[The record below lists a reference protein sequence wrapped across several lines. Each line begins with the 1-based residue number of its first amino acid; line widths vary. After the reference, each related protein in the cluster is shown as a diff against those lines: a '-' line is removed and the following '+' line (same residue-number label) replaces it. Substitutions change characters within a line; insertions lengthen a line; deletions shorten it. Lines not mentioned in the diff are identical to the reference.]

1 MIDTKLQLISASISD
16 RGLSDKRPQNED
28 SVLEMADRGI
38 FAVAD
43 GVGGAQAGEI
53 ASQMA
58 VEVLAEA
65 FANKPA
71 GADAED
77 VMRHAIGR
85 ANEAI
90 YQMSSELPQLAR
102 MATTVAALHI
112 DGDVATIGHVG
123 DSRVYRLDNKGQFTQ
138 ETDDH
143 SIVAE
148 EVRAGRMTVEE
159 AAHHP
164 SRNIISRALGAEPS
178 VEADVKLLLLE
189 PGTTFLLCSDGITR
203 HIDDR
208 ELREYL
214 SDVNDPNETCGRL
227 KQLCYERG
235 AEDNLTAVIVHIP
248 DERNTQS
255 TSDASDFVFEPDDED
270 TIATARH
277 RVARQNGNANL
288 ELPAIDTSNVSRSDQ
303 FKLIEHTIGEE
314 FESPS
319 DGPDLDLSE
328 AAESNADLPLGLR
341 EVDEPDF
348 ANRSLSETEGHIT
361 PVPPRRTLNFVL
373 PVLTLLLGLGIGYGW
388 FYYQQAAH
396 PPQPQFIAVLPEKSN
411 NPPLT
416 TFEESRRIV
425 DRDPA
430 AYISAQTT
438 DPRDAADFYLLG
450 RAYLLTGK
458 IWDAKRALSEARSR
472 VGDADAADRKTLT
485 MEIALGMAIA
495 NSVSAPGLLEK
506 ELTVSSSV
514 KSESL
519 SNANDVVSHETP

>member
-58 VEVLAEA
+58 VEILAEA

-123 DSRVYRLDNKGQFTQ
+123 DSRVYRLDNKGQFSQ

-148 EVRAGRMTVEE
+148 EVRAGRMTPEE

-178 VEADVKLLLLE
+178 VEADVKLLLIE

-203 HIDDR
+203 HIEDG

-214 SDVNDPNETCGRL
+214 FGTDDPNETCGRL

-248 DERNTQS
+248 GERTGLGLPA
-255 TSDASDFVFEPDDED
+255 DSDFIFEPDDED
-270 TIATARH
+270 TIATARNH
-277 RVARQNGNANL
+277 APEENHFVEPGKKADGSFDSHDENVFGLQEPEAR
-288 ELPAIDTSNVSRSDQ
+288 ELPVPDENGPVQSDTYAPENREISPGRELKLNESANFGSSLAARDVQVADATSSRKLNVVV
-303 FKLIEHTIGEE
+303 
-314 FESPS
+314 
-319 DGPDLDLSE
+319 
-328 AAESNADLPLGLR
+328 PL
-341 EVDEPDF
+341 
-348 ANRSLSETEGHIT
+348 
-361 PVPPRRTLNFVL
+361 
-373 PVLTLLLGLGIGYGW
+373 LTLLLGLGIGFGG
-388 FYYQQAAH
+388 FYYWQAAN
-396 PPQPQFIAVLPEKSN
+396 PPQPQFIPVLTEKSE

-416 TFEESRRIV
+416 SFEESRRIV
-425 DRDPA
+425 DRDPT
-430 AYISAQTT
+430 AYVNAKVAE
-438 DPRDAADFYLLG
+438 PRDAADFYLLG

-458 IWDAKRALSEARSR
+458 IWDAKRALTEAKSR
-472 VGDADAADRKTLT
+472 LGDADAADKKTLS
-485 MEIALGMAIA
+485 MEIALGMSIA

-506 ELTVSSSV
+506 ELAADAPTSAATGDAANTA
-514 KSESL
+514 
-519 SNANDVVSHETP
+519 NAGQTP

>member
-1 MIDTKLQLISASISD
+1 MIDTRLQLISASISD

-58 VEVLAEA
+58 VEILAEA

-123 DSRVYRLDNKGQFTQ
+123 DSRVYRLDNKGQFSQ

-148 EVRAGRMTVEE
+148 EVRAGRMTPEE
-159 AAHHP
+159 AANHP

-178 VEADVKLLLLE
+178 VEADIKLLLIE

-203 HIDDR
+203 HIEDE

-214 SDVNDPNETCGRL
+214 FGLDDPNETCDRL

-248 DERNTQS
+248 GERSGLDMTP
-255 TSDASDFVFEPDDED
+255 DSDFVFDPDDED

-277 RVARQNGNANL
+277 HVPEEN
-288 ELPAIDTSNVSRSDQ
+288 Q
-303 FKLIEHTIGEE
+303 FTEPGMET
-314 FESPS
+314 
-319 DGPDLDLSE
+319 DG
-328 AAESNADLPLGLR
+328 AFGT
-341 EVDEPDF
+341 VDENVFDLGEPATRKLTEPDESDHV
-348 ANRSLSETEGHIT
+348 RSETSVAENKATALPVSHILNESVDVSSSLAT
-361 PVPPRRTLNFVL
+361 HGEKMSSFPSSRRLNVVV
-373 PVLTLLLGLGIGYGW
+373 PVLTLLLGLGIGFGG
-388 FYYQQAAH
+388 FYYWRAAN
-396 PPQPQFIAVLPEKSN
+396 PSQPQFIPVLTEKSEN
-411 NPPLT
+411 LPLT
-416 TFEESRRIV
+416 SFEESRRIV

-430 AYISAQTT
+430 AYVNAKVA

-458 IWDAKRALSEARSR
+458 IWDAKRAFTEARSR
-472 VGDADAADRKTLT
+472 LGDADVADKKTLA
-485 MEIALGMAIA
+485 MEIALGMSIA

-506 ELTVSSSV
+506 ELAIDPATIASPD
-514 KSESL
+514 
-519 SNANDVVSHETP
+519 NAANSAVANQTP

>member
-1 MIDTKLQLISASISD
+1 MIDTKLQLVSAAISD

-58 VEVLAEA
+58 VEILAEA

-71 GADAED
+71 GADAEE

-123 DSRVYRLDNKGQFTQ
+123 DSRVYRLDNKGQFSQ

-148 EVRAGRMTVEE
+148 EVRAGRMTADE

-178 VEADVKLLLLE
+178 VEADVKLLLVE

-203 HIDDR
+203 HVEDQELHEQLFQIDDPR
-208 ELREYL
+208 EICE
-214 SDVNDPNETCGRL
+214 RL
-227 KQLCYERG
+227 KKLCYERG
-235 AEDNLTAVIVHIP
+235 AEDNLTAVIVHVPGERVTP
-248 DERNTQS
+248 DLRS
-255 TSDASDFVFEPDDED
+255 GSDFIFEPDDED

-277 RVARQNGNANL
+277 HVSEEKDSGLTTPEAAEVLYNDVPGDPEITVAKAETSSDQSGSVLPSETSFELKTAERHIAEVTQNQASPFSPSKATFENPAY
-288 ELPAIDTSNVSRSDQ
+288 ELPARGKINL
-303 FKLIEHTIGEE
+303 LI
-314 FESPS
+314 
-319 DGPDLDLSE
+319 
-328 AAESNADLPLGLR
+328 PL
-341 EVDEPDF
+341 
-348 ANRSLSETEGHIT
+348 
-361 PVPPRRTLNFVL
+361 
-373 PVLTLLLGLGIGYGW
+373 LTLLLGLAIGFGG
-388 FYYQQAAH
+388 FYYWQQAN
-396 PPQPQFIAVLPEKSN
+396 PPQPQLIPVLTEKST

-416 TFEESRRIV
+416 AFEETRRIV
-425 DRDPA
+425 DRDPT
-430 AYISAQTT
+430 AYIDAKVAE
-438 DPRDAADFYLLG
+438 PRDAADFYLLG

-458 IWDAKRALSEARSR
+458 IWDAKREFTEAKSR
-472 VGDADAADRKTLT
+472 LGDADAADKKTIA

-495 NSVSAPGLLEK
+495 NSVSAPSLLEK
-506 ELTVSSSV
+506 EIATTSIANP
-514 KSESL
+514 ET
-519 SNANDVVSHETP
+519 NAANTGSTANPAR

>member
-1 MIDTKLQLISASISD
+1 MIDTKFQLISASISD
-16 RGLSDKRPQNED
+16 RGLSEKRPQNED

-77 VMRHAIGR
+77 VMRHAISR

-123 DSRVYRLDNKGQFTQ
+123 DSRVYRLDNKGQFSQ

-148 EVRAGRMTVEE
+148 EVRAGRMTPEE

-178 VEADVKLLLLE
+178 VDADVKLLLLE

-203 HIDDR
+203 HIEDR
-208 ELREYL
+208 ELSEYL
-214 SDVNDPNETCGRL
+214 FDVDDPSESCKRL

-235 AEDNLTAVIVHIP
+235 AEDNLTAVIVHIAG
-248 DERNTQS
+248 ERTEPHAPADS
-255 TSDASDFVFEPDDED
+255 GFIFEPDDED
-270 TIATARH
+270 TVTTARH
-277 RVARQNGNANL
+277 RVAAEENIAGSGLEAAGTSDTIQEEIINLEGSEVDSAAEQPSEYFVPDGAEITKAEMTAPLISREESELAVTGASPRMQDSESASAAPRQNL
-288 ELPAIDTSNVSRSDQ
+288 SFLLPIA
-303 FKLIEHTIGEE
+303 
-314 FESPS
+314 
-319 DGPDLDLSE
+319 
-328 AAESNADLPLGLR
+328 
-341 EVDEPDF
+341 
-348 ANRSLSETEGHIT
+348 
-361 PVPPRRTLNFVL
+361 
-373 PVLTLLLGLGIGYGW
+373 TLLLGLGIGSGG
-388 FYYQQAAH
+388 FYYWQAVN
-396 PPQPQFIAVLPEKSN
+396 PPPPRIIPVLQEKSN

-430 AYISAQTT
+430 AYLTAKTA

-458 IWDAKRALSEARSR
+458 IWDAKREFNEAKSR
-472 VGDADAADRKTLT
+472 IGDADAADRKTLA

-495 NSVSAPGLLEK
+495 NSVSAPSLLEK
-506 ELTVSSSV
+506 ELASDPTVNFESSS
-514 KSESL
+514 
-519 SNANDVVSHETP
+519 NGNTAIANRVP